1 MELVGNAASLIL
13 RHKPT
18 SAALVLYCQ
27 MLTLGI
33 HSAVQYILRLSTAMC
48 REPRAPPQFMRALS
62 LGT

>member
-48 REPRAPPQFMRALS
+48 
-62 LGT
+62 